1 MSSDCALAKSN
12 PFEIYQGESAVAD
25 IEALGLSAYY
35 SAVSIVVEKGSV
47 FNTLSLT
54 FGKGGSFTG
63 KIIPPNLAAGTYKG
77 TAVFS
82 ASPSS
87 YVGQQIIA
95 LATQVKGVNTINFAT
110 PNAVIGTVI
119 SAALEVDCCG
129 GLFSASA
136 S

>member
-12 PFEIYQGESAVAD
+12 PFEMYQRETAIAD
-25 IEALGLSAYY
+25 IEASGLPAYQ
-35 SAVSIVVEKGSV
+35 SAVSIVVEKGSI

-54 FGKGGSFTG
+54 FEKGGSFSG

-77 TAVFS
+77 IAIFS

-110 PNAVIGTVI
+110 PNAVIGTVT
-119 SAALEVDCCG
+119 SAALEVDCSG